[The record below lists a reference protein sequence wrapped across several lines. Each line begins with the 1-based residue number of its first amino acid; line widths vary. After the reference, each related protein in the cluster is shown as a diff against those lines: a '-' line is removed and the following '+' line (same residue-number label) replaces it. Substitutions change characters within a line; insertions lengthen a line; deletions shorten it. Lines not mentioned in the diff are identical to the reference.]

1 MTRSHLILLIT
12 AAVIG
17 VVFAVLLVLPGAPV
31 PEREG
36 TAPSVVT
43 NSTGA
48 EAQPVGSTG
57 ATREV
62 EASGNTS
69 RAARGSGVEGV
80 TSGGTTHDSPG
91 AR

>member
-1 MTRSHLILLIT
+1 MTRFPLIALIAAALLGVLI
-12 AAVIG
+12 ALF
-17 VVFAVLLVLPGAPV
+17 VVFPRAPV
-31 PEREG
+31 PEQQG

-48 EAQPVGSTG
+48 EAQSLGTG
-57 ATREV
+57 ADPRER

-69 RAARGSGVEGV
+69 RAARGSGIEGV